1 MTAEGGVIDEEY
13 RLEYVADRT
22 NTTSRAFLGLTMEC
36 ARCHDHKFDPVS
48 QAEYFQLSAFFNN
61 VNELGMT
68 GDDGNAGPL
77 LMLPTPEEEVE
88 LERKRDRIEELE
100 VALIAHEEE
109 VKRMGTYR
117 KTQVPKNALDL
128 DLASYFP
135 FDETTGDSTPNGA
148 PDGKEGKTGGGTLT
162 LTEGPSGQAVDFDS
176 DYDFL
181 QVAEAGDFER
191 SDPFS
196 VTVWLRPDTSGAY
209 TRIVGNAFHKNT
221 YWRGWEV
228 YLDSLN
234 HLSARLIHALP
245 HNYLHVRSAEPI
257 AAEDWTHTAVT
268 YAGSSRADGIQL
280 YIQGRRVP
288 AVIEYDK
295 LYKSI
300 LPVDGL
306 YRLTSRPLRIGR
318 SYRAFGGDD
327 GIYLGDMDEL
337 RLYARTLT
345 ASDITTLA
353 GVPAREENELAAYLH
368 YHDARYARLLRELKE
383 ARVEENTAVN
393 EVTEVMVMEEMAE
406 PRPTHILERGL
417 YDQPRDQVHPATP
430 EVLGFLP
437 DSLPSTRLGLAQWLF
452 SSEQPLTAR
461 VTVNRYWLMFFGQG
475 LVVTP
480 EDFGNQGALPS
491 HPALLDYLA
500 VTFME
505 SGYDVKAFIKSI
517 VMSAS
522 YRQASTASPALQE
535 LDPTN
540 VLLARGP
547 KHRLTAEMV
556 RDNALAA
563 GGLLV
568 NQVGGPSVK
577 PYQPPGLWIE
587 KGNFSQFL
595 LHYKQDEGDALYRR
609 SLYTFI
615 RRTSPPP
622 TMLVFDAPDRTTCF
636 VQRQNTNTPLQ
647 ALVLL
652 NDPQYVEASRAL
664 AERIQREDPDNVAA
678 QIRRGFRLATGRAP
692 SDQEVSLME
701 KLYIQEKERFAARPA
716 DIDSL
721 FSVGELIA
729 DASLDRTNTAA
740 LTMVTQL
747 ILNHDEAYTKR

>member
-1 MTAEGGVIDEEY
+1 
-13 RLEYVADRT
+13 
-22 NTTSRAFLGLTMEC
+22 
-36 ARCHDHKFDPVS
+36 
-48 QAEYFQLSAFFNN
+48 
-61 VNELGMT
+61 
-68 GDDGNAGPL
+68 
-77 LMLPTPEEEVE
+77 
-88 LERKRDRIEELE
+88 
-100 VALIAHEEE
+100 
-109 VKRMGTYR
+109 
-117 KTQVPKNALDL
+117 
-128 DLASYFP
+128 
-135 FDETTGDSTPNGA
+135 
-148 PDGKEGKTGGGTLT
+148 
-162 LTEGPSGQAVDFDS
+162 
-176 DYDFL
+176 
-181 QVAEAGDFER
+181 
-191 SDPFS
+191 
-196 VTVWLRPDTSGAY
+196 
-209 TRIVGNAFHKNT
+209 
-221 YWRGWEV
+221 
-228 YLDSLN
+228 
-234 HLSARLIHALP
+234 
-245 HNYLHVRSAEPI
+245 
-257 AAEDWTHTAVT
+257 
-268 YAGSSRADGIQL
+268 
-280 YIQGRRVP
+280 
-288 AVIEYDK
+288 
-295 LYKSI
+295 

-306 YRLTSRPLRIGR
+306 YRLTSRPMRIGR

-327 GIYLGDMDEL
+327 GIFLGDMDEL

-345 ASDITTLA
+345 TSDITTLA
-353 GVPAREENELAAYLH
+353 GVPAREEDELAAYLN
-368 YHDARYARLLRELKE
+368 YYDARYIRLLRELKE

-393 EVTEVMVMEEMAE
+393 EVMEVMVMEEMTE

-417 YDQPRDQVHPATP
+417 YDQPRDQVHPETP
-430 EVLGFLP
+430 EVLGLLP
-437 DSLPSTRLGLAQWLF
+437 DSLPPTRLGLAQWLF

-461 VTVNRYWLMFFGQG
+461 VAVNRYWLMFFGQG

-480 EDFGNQGALPS
+480 EDFGSQGALPS
-491 HPALLDYLA
+491 HPELLDFLA

-522 YRQASTASPALQE
+522 YRQSSIASPALLE
-535 LDPTN
+535 FDPAN

-622 TMLVFDAPDRTTCF
+622 TMLVFDAPDRSTCF

-652 NDPQYVEASRAL
+652 NDPQFVEASRAL
-664 AERIQREDPDNVAA
+664 AERVQHEAPESVTA
-678 QIRRGFRLATGRAP
+678 QIRRGFRLATGRTP
-692 SDQEVSLME
+692 SDQEVLLME
-701 KLYIQEKERFAARPA
+701 NLYTQEKERFAARPA

-721 FSVGELIA
+721 FSVGELVA